1 MNKCVGCGINTEKE
15 TKLCE
20 RCFRIRNYND
30 YKLLDIDNQKFID
43 ILKSINQTK
52 DLVVFVID
60 IFNFNNLNE
69 IRKYLKNDILV
80 VLNKK
85 DILPKKI
92 SDEKLIEY
100 FKKFN
105 LNYKDIVIISS
116 IKNYNF
122 DSLYEKINKHKTS
135 KNVYIVGFTNAGKS
149 TMINKIIYN
158 YSNNNDLITT
168 SILPST
174 TLNSIE
180 ININDNLTLIDTP
193 GILYNKS
200 FYDILD
206 GKELKKITP
215 KKEIKPI
222 SYQIKK
228 EQTIIIDKYLKIE
241 VSNINLVIFMSNNL
255 NVKRTYQKINN
266 VKKEIYVD
274 NNDLV
279 ISGLGFIKFIGSGKI
294 KIDINKEIDIYTRD
308 SLI

>member
-255 NVKRTYQKINN
+255 NIKRTYQKINN

-294 KIDINKEIDIYTRD
+294 KIDIDKEIDIYTRD

>member
-1 MNKCVGCGINTEKE
+1 
-15 TKLCE
+15 
-20 RCFRIRNYND
+20 
-30 YKLLDIDNQKFID
+30 
-43 ILKSINQTK
+43 
-52 DLVVFVID
+52 
-60 IFNFNNLNE
+60 
-69 IRKYLKNDILV
+69 
-80 VLNKK
+80 
-85 DILPKKI
+85 
-92 SDEKLIEY
+92 
-100 FKKFN
+100 
-105 LNYKDIVIISS
+105 
-116 IKNYNF
+116 
-122 DSLYEKINKHKTS
+122 
-135 KNVYIVGFTNAGKS
+135 
-149 TMINKIIYN
+149 MINKIIYN

-255 NVKRTYQKINN
+255 NIKRTYQKINN